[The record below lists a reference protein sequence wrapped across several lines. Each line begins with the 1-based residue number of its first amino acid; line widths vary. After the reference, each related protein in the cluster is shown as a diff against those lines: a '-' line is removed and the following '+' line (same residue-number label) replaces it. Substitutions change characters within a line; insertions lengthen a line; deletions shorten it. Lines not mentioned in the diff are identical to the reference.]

1 MTCANCQTDNQPDAK
16 FCGECGAPL
25 SARCPACGSTHEPG
39 QKFCQECGG
48 SLAAESEAAPAAPA
62 PQAGI
67 AELRLVSVLFVDL
80 VGYTS
85 LSESRD
91 AEDARELLGQYF
103 ERARTIIGRYGGT
116 IEKFI
121 GDAVM
126 AVWGTP
132 VARED
137 DAERAV
143 RAGLELVDAVA
154 AFGDDV
160 RAPELKARA
169 GVVTGQVASM
179 STPGEGLVV
188 GDRVN
193 TASRVQSAAEP
204 GSLWVDEVTRQASSA
219 VIAYEDA
226 GEHTLKGKAEPLRLW
241 RAMRVVAGAA
251 GSQREEGLEAP
262 FVGRESELRLVKE
275 LFHAGVERKAIRLV
289 AVSGPAGTGKTRLR
303 WEFFKYIDGLADLVL
318 WHSGRCLS
326 YGEGIAYWALAEM
339 VRQRLGI
346 PEEAS
351 PAEVDAKLAVGLES
365 WVAEPDER
373 EFLTP
378 RLGALLGTAE
388 AGLSREELFAG
399 WRLFFERLAEHD
411 PVALVFEDLQWADE
425 GLLDFID
432 HLLDWSADHPI
443 FVLTF
448 ARPELAERREGWP
461 TGRRGATLLSL
472 DPLRD
477 DAMERLLD
485 DLVADLPSE
494 ARGRVVARAEGIPL
508 YAIETVRALADR
520 GVLEQR
526 DGRLTPVGDVGELD
540 VPASLGSLLAA
551 RLDAL
556 DPDERNLVKSLSVF
570 GGGFTRSAALALHD
584 ISDDRLDGVLGS
596 LVRKQVLAVR
606 ADPLSPDRGQ
616 YAFAQTMLRTV
627 AYDMLSRHERKARHL
642 AAAEHLRRTFP
653 NDGEDMAEAI
663 GAHQLDAYRAAQD
676 DLDADQ
682 LREQALAALRR
693 AGQRAATVGAPDAAE
708 RAYLNAVELADEEL
722 RPELHEA
729 AGAMALRAGRPGS
742 ALELFELAADAYTAT
757 GREREAARVA
767 GGMGASLRG
776 LGRLEEGVDRM
787 RKALGVLDQEGLLDP
802 DVAALSDE
810 LGTTLAFAGRL
821 EEAAEPLERA
831 LTIAEALELHDVM
844 ARALV
849 RKATL
854 FMNVGR
860 WEEALALILGAMAV
874 GERHGV
880 GTELLRAV
888 GSRGDLYIKRD
899 IPGAVEATEES
910 LVACQRVG
918 DRANELINASNLMW
932 ALILAGRWDEVR
944 PAGTSIM
951 PEGEPLS
958 ENAEIAH
965 TRLTLLAALQG
976 DLDEARKSCARLD
989 ILRESEDTELRGM
1002 GHASTITLALAE
1014 GRLEDVLE
1022 LGSALLREA
1031 ISSGDASGEAVRQV
1045 WPDTLDAAFA
1055 LGRLDVAEEM
1065 IELLSSQPRGAPP
1078 PFLRAELLHAR
1089 GRLAAARGN
1098 HETAERFLRG
1108 AVEAFTALGYPYWL
1122 ARGQIALAAS
1132 LIGLGRA
1139 ADAAPLVASAVSVFD
1154 RLGAAPALERAQR
1167 LKAALPAQVSAA

>member
-1 MTCANCQTDNQPDAK
+1 VTCPNCQTDNQPGAK
-16 FCGECGAPL
+16 FCGECGTPL
-25 SARCPACGSTHEPG
+25 SARCSACGATHEPG
-39 QKFCQECGG
+39 QKFCHECGAP
-48 SLAAESEAAPAAPA
+48 LAAAASETALAAPV
-62 PQAGI
+62 PQADI
-67 AELRLVSVLFVDL
+67 TELRLVSVLFVDL

-91 AEDARELLGQYF
+91 AEDVRELLGQYF
-103 ERARTIIGRYGGT
+103 ERARTIVGRYGGT

-137 DAERAV
+137 DADRAV

-154 AFGDDV
+154 VFGDDV
-160 RAPELKARA
+160 RAPDLKARA
-169 GVVTGQVASM
+169 GVVTGQVASV
-179 STPGEGLVV
+179 SAPGEGLVV

-204 GSLWVDEVTRQASSA
+204 GSVWVDEITRQASSA

-226 GEHTLKGKAEPLRLW
+226 GEHTVKGKAEPLRLW
-241 RAMRVVAGAA
+241 RALRVVAGAA

-275 LFHAGVERKAIRLV
+275 LFHAGVERQAIRLV

-365 WVAEPDER
+365 WIKEPGER

-378 RLGALLGTAE
+378 RLGALLGAAE
-388 AGLSREELFAG
+388 PGLSREELFAG

-472 DPLRD
+472 EPLGE
-477 DAMERLLD
+477 DAMRRLLD
-485 DLVADLPSE
+485 GLVDDLPSE
-494 ARGRVVARAEGIPL
+494 ARERVVARAEGIPL
-508 YAIETVRALADR
+508 YALETVRALADR

-540 VPASLGSLLAA
+540 VPASLSSLLAA

-556 DPDERNLVKSLSVF
+556 DPDERDLVKSLSVF

-584 ISDDRLDGVLGS
+584 IPEDRLDGVLGS

-616 YAFAQTMLRTV
+616 YAFAQTMLRAV
-627 AYDMLSRHERKARHL
+627 AYDMLTRHERKARHL

-676 DLDADQ
+676 DLDADG

-708 RAYLNAVELADEEL
+708 RAYLNAVELADDEL

-742 ALELFELAADAYTAT
+742 ALELFELAAGAYSAA
-757 GREREAARVA
+757 GREREAARMA
-767 GGMGASLRG
+767 RQMGASLRQ
-776 LGRLEEGVDRM
+776 LGRLEEAIDM
-787 RKALGVLDQEGLLDP
+787 MLKALNVLDEGLPDP

-810 LGTTLAFAGRL
+810 LGTALAFAGRL
-821 EEAAEPLERA
+821 EEAAAPLDRA
-831 LTIAEALELHDVM
+831 LTIAEALELHDVV

-849 RKATL
+849 RKSTL

-860 WEEALALILGAMAV
+860 WEEGLALIVGAAAV

-880 GTELLRAV
+880 GAELLRAL
-888 GSRGDLYIKRD
+888 GNRGDLYLKRD
-899 IPGAVEATEES
+899 IPGAVEAIEES
-910 LVACQRVG
+910 LVASRRVG
-918 DRANELINASNLMW
+918 DRPNEIINASNLML

-944 PAGTSIM
+944 PAGSNIM
-951 PEGEPLS
+951 PEGEPLA
-958 ENAEIAH
+958 ENGELAH
-965 TRLTLLAALQG
+965 TRLTLLCALQG
-976 DLDEARKSCARLD
+976 DLAAARESAARVD
-989 ILRESEDTELRGM
+989 IMSGSEDTELRGM
-1002 GHASTITLALAE
+1002 GQASAITLALAE
-1014 GRLEDVLE
+1014 GRLEDALDIG
-1022 LGSALLREA
+1022 LPLLRET
-1031 ISSGDASGEAVRQV
+1031 ITTGDASGEAVRQA
-1045 WPDTLDAAFA
+1045 WPDTVDAAFA
-1055 LGRLDVAEEM
+1055 LGRLDVAEEL
-1065 IELLSSQPRGAPP
+1065 IELLGSQPRGAPP
-1078 PFLRAELLHAR
+1078 PFLRAELLRAR
-1089 GRLAAARGN
+1089 GLLVARRGEPEAAEPLLRAAVDALAAI
-1098 HETAERFLRG
+1098 
-1108 AVEAFTALGYPYWL
+1108 GYPYWL
-1122 ARGQIALAAS
+1122 ARAQTDLAGW
-1132 LIGLGRA
+1132 LIEAGRA
-1139 ADAAPLVASAVSVFD
+1139 AEAPPLLDQAVPVFE

-1167 LKAALPAQVSAA
+1167 LRVGLPTAVSAA